1 MEEVTAKKWWPVLCW
16 MALIFVG
23 SSIPARQLPQTWVF
37 SYDKVLHGLEYALL
51 GALACR
57 AAGLRG
63 AAPVVAGVLVASIFG
78 ASDEFHQLFVTGR
91 ACDIR
96 DWIADTVGGTFGAVA
111 WRLARG

>member
-1 MEEVTAKKWWPVLCW
+1 MTWRSWWPVLFW
-16 MALIFVG
+16 MGLIFVG

-37 SYDKVLHGLEYALL
+37 SYDKILHGLEYAFL

-63 AAPVVAGVLVASIFG
+63 VAPVVAGALVASIYG
-78 ASDEFHQLFVTGR
+78 ASDEFHQLFVAGR

-96 DWIADTVGGTFGAVA
+96 DWIADTVGGTVGAIA
-111 WRLARG
+111 WRLARR